1 MKNFLFLF
9 LIGLLVYANC
19 LSKTDLQKKE
29 IFFNQRLAKKETQK
43 KTEATAAQILR
54 KPEVPI
60 LCYHRIRN
68 ILPNDGEN
76 TKTYSV
82 TPDNFAQQMKTLSEN
97 GFHSISP
104 SQLYEYLVH
113 DGNLPPKPILLTFDD
128 TREEHYRLAAP
139 EMTKYDFKGVF
150 FIMTVSINRPGYLT
164 KVQIKKLSDNGH
176 TIGAH
181 TWDHHLVTKYT
192 GTDWTIQLTKPK
204 KQLEV
209 ITGKA
214 VDFFAYPSG
223 IWNPAAITQL
233 KNKNYQLAFI
243 LSNKRDSIAP
253 QYTIRRLIVAGT
265 WSTDRML
272 KAMQST
278 FNK

>member
-1 MKNFLFLF
+1 MKNILFLF
-9 LIGLLVYANC
+9 LIGFFTLANG
-19 LSKTDLQKKE
+19 QVKKG
-29 IFFNQRLAKKETQK
+29 TQK
-43 KTEATAAQILR
+43 NTKATAAQILR

-68 ILPNDGEN
+68 ILEGDGEN
-76 TKTYSV
+76 MRTYSV
-82 TPDNFAQQMKTLSEN
+82 TPVNFARQMKTLSEN

-113 DGNLPPKPILLTFDD
+113 DGVLPPKPILLTFDD
-128 TREEHYRLAAP
+128 TREEHYRLAAA
-139 EMTKYDFKGVF
+139 EMKKYDFKGVF

-164 KVQIKKLSDNGH
+164 KVQIKNLSDNGH

-181 TWDHHLVTKYT
+181 TWDHHLVTKYI

-204 KQLEV
+204 KQLED

-243 LSNKRDSIAP
+243 LSNKRDFIAP
-253 QYTIRRLIVAGT
+253 QYTIRRMIVAGT

-272 KAMQST
+272 KAMEST

>member
-1 MKNFLFLF
+1 MDFIAF
-9 LIGLLVYANC
+9 
-19 LSKTDLQKKE
+19 
-29 IFFNQRLAKKETQK
+29 
-43 KTEATAAQILR
+43 
-54 KPEVPI
+54 P
-60 LCYHRIRN
+60 
-68 ILPNDGEN
+68 
-76 TKTYSV
+76 
-82 TPDNFAQQMKTLSEN
+82 
-97 GFHSISP
+97 P
-104 SQLYEYLVH
+104 SQLYEYLVR
-113 DGNLPPKPILLTFDD
+113 DGVLPPKPILLTFDD
-128 TREEHYRLAAP
+128 TREEHYRLAAA
-139 EMTKYDFKGVF
+139 EMKKYGFKGVF

-164 KVQIKKLSDNGH
+164 KVQIKNLSDNGH

-181 TWDHHLVTKYT
+181 TWDHHLVTKYI

-204 KQLEV
+204 KQLED

-253 QYTIRRLIVAGT
+253 QYTIRRMIVAGT

-272 KAMQST
+272 KAMEST

>member
-1 MKNFLFLF
+1 MKNILFLF
-9 LIGLLVYANC
+9 LIGFFTLANG
-19 LSKTDLQKKE
+19 Q
-29 IFFNQRLAKKETQK
+29 AKKGTQK
-43 KTEATAAQILR
+43 NTKATAAQILR

-68 ILPNDGEN
+68 ILQGDGEN
-76 TKTYSV
+76 MRTYSV
-82 TPDNFAQQMKTLSEN
+82 TPANFAQQMKTLSDA

-113 DGNLPPKPILLTFDD
+113 DGILPQKPILLTFDD

-139 EMTKYDFKGVF
+139 EMTKYGFKGAF

-164 KVQIKKLSDNGH
+164 KVQIKNLSDNGH

-181 TWDHHLVTKYT
+181 TWDHHLVTKYI

-204 KQLEV
+204 KQLED
-209 ITGKA
+209 ITGKT

-223 IWNPAAITQL
+223 IWNPAAITLL

-253 QYTIRRLIVAGT
+253 QYTIRRIIVAGT

-272 KAMQST
+272 KAMEST

>member
-1 MKNFLFLF
+1 MKSILFLCM
-9 LIGLLVYANC
+9 IG
-19 LSKTDLQKKE
+19 
-29 IFFNQRLAKKETQK
+29 FFSLTNGQVKKETQK
-43 KTEATAAQILR
+43 RTEATAKQILQ

-60 LCYHRIRN
+60 LCYHRIRD
-68 ILPNDGEN
+68 ILPSDGEN
-76 TKTYSV
+76 MTTYSV
-82 TPDNFAQQMKTLSEN
+82 TPVNFAHQMKSLSDN

-104 SQLYEYLVH
+104 SQLYEYLEH
-113 DGNLPPKPILLTFDD
+113 DGILPPKPILLTFDD

-139 EMTKYDFKGVF
+139 QMTKYGFKGVF

-164 KVQIKKLSDNGH
+164 KIQIKNLSENGH

-192 GTDWTIQLTKPK
+192 GTDWTTQITKPK
-204 KQLEV
+204 KKLED

-214 VDFFAYPSG
+214 VNFFAYPSG
-223 IWNPAAITQL
+223 IWNSTAITQL
-233 KNKNYQLAFI
+233 KNKKYQLAFI

-253 QYTIRRLIVAGT
+253 CYTIRRMVVAGT